1 MRIILLLSSL
11 FSFLFS
17 FEELFHY
24 NLKNFDIIETAKSYK
39 LILKNQ
45 HYFDYSKNGFKFFLP
60 KFTTEF
66 NLKILR
72 FNSTGFIS
80 GYLSM
85 NKDFSNILNVSPNDL
100 KYYMTDY
107 KSFQRQLDFLLKN
120 YTIPYKEVTSISM
133 EGYNIP
139 SKVYQKLNKFVY
151 FKIDHSEDYYNS
163 LKYLVYS
170 FYIVLDKTKLNRFL
184 QNKKMT
190 FKYFINN
197 IYKIN
202 FKNSLHK
209 HIKKHSKKAKKENVP
224 YALKLHLFLYM
235 KEFGFIPQN
244 KKYTIKTNIND
255 EKMINLYSKLNDLK
269 FDLKNSFNG
278 MVSINPQKKI
288 DKFSKK
294 LDNIANEISHL
305 NFYAKLK
312 KPKCINYTSLNEKCF
327 KDITYFHNYIYFQ
340 LKKDKVPNMDV
351 LLKYGDYKTF
361 NDIAKYYFEIGS
373 FDKAEVLLQK
383 AYALQPNPIII
394 HNLSVLYLT
403 YSPLFNIKKAINYMK
418 KASLPIDYYNLGV
431 LYYIGKGVKEN
442 NKKAR
447 EYFLKSPS
455 IPYSKKNI
463 QIMNKYKIG
472 IN

>member
-1 MRIILLLSSL
+1 MRIILLLSNLFSLL
-11 FSFLFS
+11 FSFS
-17 FEELFHY
+17 ELFHY
-24 NLKNFDIIETAKSYK
+24 NMKNFDVIETQKSYK

-66 NLKILR
+66 NLNILR

-80 GYLSM
+80 GYLSI
-85 NKDFSNILNVSPNDL
+85 NKKFSNVLNVSPINL
-100 KYYMTDY
+100 KYYMTNY

-120 YTIPYKEVTSISM
+120 YTIPYKKVTSISM

-139 SKVYQKLNKFVY
+139 PKIYQNLNKFIY

-170 FYIVLDKTKLNRFL
+170 FYIVLDKTRLNKFL
-184 QNKKMT
+184 QNKKIT
-190 FKYFINN
+190 FKNFINN

-202 FKNSLHK
+202 FKILPV
-209 HIKKHSKKAKKENVP
+209 KKRKKENIP

-235 KEFGFIPQN
+235 KKFGFIPQN
-244 KKYTIKTNIND
+244 KKYTIKTNIDD

-278 MVSINPQKKI
+278 MLSINPQKKI
-288 DKFSKK
+288 DKFSEK
-294 LDNIANEISHL
+294 LDNIANKISHL
-305 NFYAKLK
+305 NFYAKIEI
-312 KPKCINYTSLNEKCF
+312 PKCIDYNHTNQECF
-327 KDITYFHNYIYFQ
+327 KNITYFHNYTYFQ
-340 LKKDKVPNMDV
+340 LKRNQVPNINV

-361 NDIAKYYFEIGS
+361 NDVAKYYFERGN
-373 FDKAEVLLQK
+373 FNKAEILLQK

-403 YSPLFNIKKAINYMK
+403 YSPLFNIKKAVNYIIE
-418 KASLPIDYYNLGV
+418 ASLPIDYYNLGV

-455 IPYSKKNI
+455 IPYSKENI
-463 QIMNKYKIG
+463 KIMNKYKIG

>member
-1 MRIILLLSSL
+1 M
-11 FSFLFS
+11 
-17 FEELFHY
+17 
-24 NLKNFDIIETAKSYK
+24 KNFDVIETDNNYK

-45 HYFDYSKNGFKFFLP
+45 HYFDYPLDGFKFFLP

-100 KYYMTDY
+100 KYYMTNY
-107 KSFQRQLDFLLKN
+107 KSFQRQLDFLLKR
-120 YTIPYKEVTSISM
+120 YTIPYKKVTSISM

-139 SKVYQKLNKFVY
+139 PTIYDKLNKFVY
-151 FKIDHSEDYYNS
+151 FKIDHSEDYHNS

-170 FYIVLDKTKLNRFL
+170 FYIVLDKNKLNKFL

-202 FKNSLHK
+202 FKTVL
-209 HIKKHSKKAKKENVP
+209 IKKTKKAKKENVP

-235 KEFGFIPQN
+235 KEFGFIPHN

-269 FDLKNSFNG
+269 FALKNSFNG
-278 MVSINPQKKI
+278 MVSINPKNKI

-294 LDNIANEISHL
+294 LDNIANEILHL
-305 NFYAKLK
+305 NFYAKLE
-312 KPKCINYTSLNEKCF
+312 KPQCIDYTNINQKCF
-327 KDITYFHNYIYFQ
+327 KDITYFHNYTYFQ
-340 LKKDKVPNMDV
+340 LKKDKVPNMDI

-361 NDIAKYYFEIGS
+361 NDVAKYYFERGN
-373 FDKAEVLLQK
+373 FTKAEILLQK

-403 YSPLFNIKKAINYMK
+403 YSPLFDLKKAVNYIT

-447 EYFLKSPS
+447 EYFLKSLS

-463 QIMNKYKIG
+463 QIMNKYKLG
-472 IN
+472 LN